1 MTKYFHW
8 SHHNLIKSIFGETME
23 MGWWF
28 ENVKQTSKRQNQT
41 FHSEIWIHGHKNVPR
56 GICAHR
62 HGTLLQDISISV
74 NLNQGSR
81 KMKSTYMLHALLSY
95 ACDQFDN
102 SLQSKYKNSPKN
114 WKLKFFPTVDFKFIS
129 YWFIEIKWH
138 YTNC

>member
-41 FHSEIWIHGHKNVPR
+41 FHSEIWIHGHKNVPQ

-81 KMKSTYMLHALLSY
+81 EMKITYMLDALLSY

-102 SLQSKYKNSPKN
+102 SLQ
-114 WKLKFFPTVDFKFIS
+114 
-129 YWFIEIKWH
+129 
-138 YTNC
+138 